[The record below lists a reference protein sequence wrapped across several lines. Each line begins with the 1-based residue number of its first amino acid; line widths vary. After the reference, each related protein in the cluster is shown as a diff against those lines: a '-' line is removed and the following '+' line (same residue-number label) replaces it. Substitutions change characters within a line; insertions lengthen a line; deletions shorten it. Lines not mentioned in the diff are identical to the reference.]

1 VQEEL
6 DSDRFHEGQAVSR
19 AALVGANP
27 RFGRLV
33 LAVAAGVLVLGATAL
48 GSARVDFLPEFMA
61 PSVQVQTEAL
71 GLSAAEVEQLV
82 TVPLEQ
88 DLLNGVPWLDR
99 IHSRSQAGLSAI
111 DVVFEPGTDIYAA
124 RQMVQERLTQ
134 AHALPNVGSPPIMV
148 EPLASASR
156 VAMIGLHSRTVPL
169 IEMSVFARWKIRPRL
184 MGIPGV
190 ANVSI
195 YGQRDRQLQV
205 QVDPADLH
213 RKGITLTQVIE
224 TTGNALWVS
233 PLTFV
238 EASTPGTGGF
248 VEGPNQRLAVQH
260 VLPIT
265 TARNL
270 AQVSV
275 EGTAKPVRLGDV
287 AQVIEDH
294 QPLIGDAVTSEPA
307 LFLVIQK
314 FPEADTLTVTKAV
327 EDALAGLR
335 PGLGGIDVDA
345 SVYRPADFIESAVHT
360 VGLAGAAGLVAL
372 TLGALLLFWSLRAA
386 VVIAGSVLVSVTAT
400 LYLLFLRGTT
410 LTSMTLAGLI
420 VAVVLIVNEV
430 AADVEAVRARAWDER
445 SAGVSRSMGD
455 IVAEALGATRRTA
468 FVGLLA
474 SALAMVPLLA
484 FGPLAT
490 AFTKPL
496 VLTYVLALAVALVV
510 GLTVTPALMLLFVR
524 DRSRGAPARRER
536 GPVPAVARALS
547 GTVSR
552 FAASRAL
559 VWSLVAGLAVLGVGA
574 SAVSVLRTTPAMV
587 PTARDL
593 DLLLHVELPVGTSLT
608 ETTRVSDRLS
618 SDLRALP
625 GVATVGGHVGRAVTS
640 DQLGD
645 VNSGELWLTLDGS
658 ANYRATMDSID
669 RVAHRYPGV
678 RTALMTYTA
687 DRVAVATAGGDAG
700 GAAEGAAEGDAG
712 GRHDVVVRLFGQDLD
727 AMQATAAEVAR
738 AMSTVTGLQG
748 AHVVVTPR
756 QPTVHVEVDLAA
768 AERAGLRPGD
778 VRREATTLAS
788 GLVVGN
794 LYEKAKVFDVVV
806 LGTPTTRANL
816 SGLDDVRVDTP
827 SGTQARLGDVAHVT
841 VGPEPASI
849 VHDQAMRSVDVVADL
864 AGGGA
869 SSLVSDVRAAVDRV
883 PMPRETHL
891 QVLSE
896 AADREVDARRV
907 ALVSLGVLLGILLLV
922 QAAIGRWRAAAAVVL
937 LAPLGGVGAVLV
949 APVVGGLG
957 TPGPLLGLFAAS
969 ALTLV
974 VGLASARALG
984 AHVPGAH
991 VLGAGLPGRPAT
1003 SVAGVAT
1010 ERIVPV
1016 LRAAAL
1022 VALTVAPAAVLADR
1036 AGSEVLQPFA
1046 VSLLAGLVTSSL
1058 VVLYLVPT
1066 LCGLP
1071 KGAES

>member
-1 VQEEL
+1 M
-6 DSDRFHEGQAVSR
+6 SP

-33 LAVAAGVLVLGATAL
+33 LAVAAGILVLGASGL
-48 GSARVDFLPEFMA
+48 GAARIDFLPEFMA

-156 VAMIGLHSRTVPL
+156 VAMIGLHSHTVPL
-169 IEMSVFARWKIRPRL
+169 IDMSVLARWKIRPRL

-205 QVDPADLH
+205 QVDPENLH
-213 RKGITLTQVIE
+213 RKGVTLTQVIE

-265 TARNL
+265 TARSL

-275 EGTAKPVRLGDV
+275 EGTASPARLGDV

-294 QPLIGDAVTSEPA
+294 QPLIGDAVTADPA

-314 FPEADTLTVTKAV
+314 FPEADTLTVTNAV
-327 EDALAGLR
+327 EEALAGLR

-345 SVYRPADFIESAVHT
+345 SVYRPATFIESAVHT
-360 VGLAGAAGLVAL
+360 VGLAGAVGLLAL
-372 TLGALLLFWSLRAA
+372 TLGALLLFWSFRAA
-386 VVIAGSVLVSVTAT
+386 LVVAGSVLVSVTAT
-400 LYLLFLRGTT
+400 LYVLYLRGTT
-410 LTSMTLAGLI
+410 LTTMTLGGLL
-420 VAVVLIVNEV
+420 VAVVLIINEAV
-430 AADVEAVRARAWDER
+430 GDVETVRARTRVER
-445 SAGVSRSMGD
+445 SAGGSRPAREVVSD
-455 IVAEALGATRRTA
+455 ALGATRRTA

-484 FGPLAT
+484 LGPLAT
-490 AFTKPL
+490 AFTRPL
-496 VLTYVLALAVALVV
+496 VLTYVLALAVALVA
-510 GLTVTPALMLLFVR
+510 GLTLTPALLLLFVR
-524 DRSRGAPARRER
+524 DGAPLRRET
-536 GPVPAVARALS
+536 GPVQVVARSLS
-547 GTVSR
+547 GAVSHI
-552 FAASRAL
+552 ATTRAL
-559 VWSLVAGLAVLGVGA
+559 AWSLLAVLAVLGAGA
-574 SAVSVLRTTPAMV
+574 SASMVTHTSPALV

-593 DLLLHVELPVGTSLT
+593 NLLLHVDMPVGTSLT
-608 ETTRVSDRLS
+608 EMARISGRMSSELRV
-618 SDLRALP
+618 LP
-625 GVATVGGHVGRAVTS
+625 GVETVGGHVGRAVTS

-658 ANYRATMDSID
+658 ADYQSTKDSIS
-669 RVAHRYPGV
+669 RVAQRYPGV
-678 RTALMTYTA
+678 RSQLMTYTA
-687 DRVAVATAGGDAG
+687 DRVGVATAGGA
-700 GAAEGAAEGDAG
+700 
-712 GRHDVVVRLFGQDLD
+712 HDVVVRVFGQDLA
-727 AMQATAAEVAR
+727 AMQATATKVAEE
-738 AMSTVTGLQG
+738 MSTVPGVQR
-748 AHVVVTPR
+748 AHVLATPR

-794 LYEKAKVFDVVV
+794 LYEQAKVFDVVV

-816 SGLDDVRVDTP
+816 TSLDDVRIDTP
-827 SGTQARLGDVAHVT
+827 SGSQVRLGDVAAIT

-849 VHDQAMRSVDVVADL
+849 VHDQALRSVDVVADL

-869 SSLVSDVRAAVDRV
+869 AAVVADVSTAVNRV

-891 QVLSE
+891 QVLSD
-896 AADREVDARRV
+896 AADRETDLRRV
-907 ALVSLGVLLGILLLV
+907 AIVSLGVLLGILLLV
-922 QAAIGRWRAAAAVVL
+922 QAATGRWRAAFAVAL
-937 LAPLGGVGAVLV
+937 LAPLGGVGAVLI
-949 APVVGGLG
+949 APAVGGIG
-957 TPGPLLGLFAAS
+957 SVGPLLAVFAS
-969 ALTLV
+969 ATLTLV
-974 VGLASARALG
+974 GGLASARAMS
-984 AHVPGAH
+984 AHVPVTA
-991 VLGAGLPGRPAT
+991 VAGAGPGPQGDA
-1003 SVAGVAT
+1003 VAAVAT
-1010 ERIVPV
+1010 ARIVPV
-1016 LRAAAL
+1016 LRAAVL
-1022 VALTVAPAAVLADR
+1022 VALALTPAVVLGDR
-1036 AGSEVLQPFA
+1036 AGAEVLRPFA
-1046 VSLLAGLVTSSL
+1046 IALLAGLVSSSF
-1058 VVLYLVPT
+1058 VVLCLIPAV
-1066 LCGLP
+1066 CGLP
-1071 KGAES
+1071 KGDER

>member
-1 VQEEL
+1 MQEEL

-27 RFGRLV
+27 RYGRLV
-33 LAVAAGVLVLGATAL
+33 LAVAVGVLVLGATAL

-410 LTSMTLAGLI
+410 LTSMTLAGLL

-524 DRSRGAPARRER
+524 GRSHGAPARRER

-552 FAASRAL
+552 FAATRAL
-559 VWSLVAGLAVLGVGA
+559 VWALVAGLAVLGVGA
-574 SAVSVLRTTPAMV
+574 SAVAVMRTTPAMV

-687 DRVAVATAGGDAG
+687 DRVGVATAGGDAG
-700 GAAEGAAEGDAG
+700 GAAGGAAEGAAEGDTG

-864 AGGGA
+864 ASGGA

-984 AHVPGAH
+984 AHV
-991 VLGAGLPGRPAT
+991 LGAGVPGRPAT

-1022 VALTVAPAAVLADR
+1022 VALAVAPAAVLADR

-1058 VVLYLVPT
+1058 VVLCLVPT

>member
-1 VQEEL
+1 M
-6 DSDRFHEGQAVSR
+6 SPGS
-19 AALVGANP
+19 LVGANP

-33 LAVAAGVLVLGATAL
+33 LAVAAGILVLGASAL
-48 GSARVDFLPEFMA
+48 GSAKLDFLPEFMP

-99 IHSRSQAGLSAI
+99 IHSRSQPGLSAI
-111 DVVFEPGTDIYAA
+111 DILFEPGTDIYAA

-134 AHALPNVGSPPIMV
+134 ARVLPNVGSPPVMV

-156 VAMIGLHSRTVPL
+156 VAMIGLHSKNVSL
-169 IEMSVFARWKIRPRL
+169 IDMSVLARWKIRPRL

-205 QVDPADLH
+205 QVDPASLH
-213 RKGITLTQVIE
+213 TKGVSLTQVIE

-265 TARNL
+265 TAENL

-275 EGTAKPVRLGDV
+275 QDTQPPLRLGDV

-294 QPLIGDAVTSEPA
+294 QPLIGDAVTADPS

-335 PGLGGIDVDA
+335 PGLGGIDVDT
-345 SVYRPADFIESAVHT
+345 SVYRPANFVESAAHT

-372 TLGALLLFWSLRAA
+372 TIGALLLFWSLRAA
-386 VVIAGSVLVSVTAT
+386 LVIAGSVLVSVTAT
-400 LYLLFLRGTT
+400 LYILYLRGTP
-410 LTSMTLAGLI
+410 LTSMTLAGLL

-430 AADVEAVRARAWDER
+430 ANDVETVRAGWRAEK
-445 SAGVSRSMGD
+445 SAGGVRPARD
-455 IVAEALGATRRTA
+455 VLTDVLGATRRTA

-474 SALAMVPLLA
+474 CALAAVPVLTLST
-484 FGPLAT
+484 LAT
-490 AFTKPL
+490 AFTRPL

-510 GLTVTPALMLLFVR
+510 GLTVTPALLLLFLR
-524 DRSRGAPARRER
+524 DR
-536 GPVPAVARALS
+536 GPVRHETKPVKAVAGSLS
-547 GTVSR
+547 RVVSR
-552 FAASRAL
+552 FATTRAL
-559 VWSLVAGLAVLGVGA
+559 AWSLVAALAVVGVGVSA
-574 SAVSVLRTTPAMV
+574 AAVSLTGPALL

-593 DLLLHVELPVGTSLT
+593 DLLLHVDTPVGTSLT
-608 ETTRVSDRLS
+608 EMTRVTGRMS
-618 SDLRALP
+618 SELRALP
-625 GVATVGGHVGRAVTS
+625 GVTAVGGHVGRAVSS

-658 ANYRATMDSID
+658 ADYQSVRDSIN

-678 RTALMTYTA
+678 STALMTYTT
-687 DRVAVATAGGDAG
+687 DRVDAATAAG
-700 GAAEGAAEGDAG
+700 N
-712 GRHDVVVRLFGQDLD
+712 HDIVVRLFGQDLT
-727 AMQATAAEVAR
+727 AMQATATKVAA
-738 AMSTVTGLQG
+738 AMSTVSGLQG
-748 AHVVVTPR
+748 AHVVATPR
-756 QPTVHVEVDLAA
+756 QPTVHVEVKLAA
-768 AERAGLRPGD
+768 ADRAGLRPGD

-788 GLVVGN
+788 GLIVGN
-794 LYEKAKVFDVVV
+794 LYEQAKVFDVVV

-816 SGLDDVRVDTP
+816 SGLDDVRIDTP
-827 SGTQARLGDVAHVT
+827 RGSQVRLGDVAKIT
-841 VGPEPASI
+841 VAPEPASI

-869 SSLVSDVRAAVDRV
+869 AAVVSDVTTAVDRI
-883 PMPRETHL
+883 PMPSETHL
-891 QVLSE
+891 QVLSD
-896 AADREVDARRV
+896 AADRQADARRV
-907 ALVSLGVLLGILLLV
+907 ALVSVAVLVGLLLLV
-922 QAAIGRWRAAAAVVL
+922 QAATGSWRAAAAVVL

-949 APVVGGLG
+949 APAVGGLES
-957 TPGPLLGLFAAS
+957 TGPLLGVFAAI

-974 VGLASARALG
+974 GGLATARGIG
-984 AHVPGAH
+984 AR
-991 VLGAGLPGRPAT
+991 VLLPAGAGAGPDAGPGVAAGAGPGPRGA
-1003 SVAGVAT
+1003 SVVAAAAT
-1010 ERIVPV
+1010 ERVVPV
-1016 LRAAAL
+1016 LRSAVL
-1022 VALTVAPAAVLADR
+1022 VALAMAPAAVLGDR

-1046 VSLLAGLVTSSL
+1046 VSLLAGLVTSSF
-1058 VVLYLVPT
+1058 VVLCLVPA
-1066 LCGLP
+1066 LCGVP
-1071 KGAES
+1071 KGAQR